1 MRKYMFKK
9 ILRNEFL
16 SSSILFVFSSVL
28 LQGISFLTTPI
39 FTRLMGTADY
49 GIVSNFSTYA
59 NLVGTFIC
67 LQVSSGLLAARVN
80 HAPDRFE
87 KYVRNIVGFAFVAAI
102 VQSVVIVMLRE
113 PISSVTK
120 LGTNII
126 PLVCVM
132 AFGSAINNVISSY
145 FIAVGKPVKKAVY
158 SIVASVSIT
167 ALGLLC
173 VFISPDKSM
182 GRIIGY
188 SVSYVAIAIFGMSYF
203 LRFKGDERTLFKSDI
218 KYALAYGVPLIPH
231 LLANLINGSA
241 DKMFI
246 MNICGESQNGIYTIA
261 YNIGQLAL
269 VLATACSDAWNP
281 WYFKHT
287 KAEADKKVIESY
299 FSNYAL
305 TIGMC
310 FVGVMFLAPEIMRLM
325 APSEYWSGTSCI
337 LYVALGVFFL
347 FLYRFPLGYEQL
359 MSNTKFVAP
368 ATILAAL
375 CNVGLNSIL
384 IPKTGIIGA
393 AVATTIS
400 YVILWIFHEIVARK
414 IIKGYNIRLRVYT
427 VPVVINIVG
436 FVLAMLF
443 LEKTLIRLLIL
454 AAFCIGYLI
463 VMYFRNK
470 SKKKNANE

>member
-1 MRKYMFKK
+1 MIERTRKNFGNSFVSASLLY
-9 ILRNEFL
+9 IL
-16 SSSILFVFSSVL
+16 SSVL
-28 LQGISFLTTPI
+28 IKGISFITTPI

-67 LQVSSGLLAARVN
+67 LQVSSGLLAAKVN
-80 HAPDRFE
+80 HAPDRFAE
-87 KYVRNIVGFAFVAAI
+87 YVRNVVGFAAIAAL
-102 VQSVVIVMLRE
+102 VQSAVIILLRN
-113 PISSVTK
+113 PISSATK
-120 LGTNII
+120 LETHIV
-126 PLVCVM
+126 PLVCIV
-132 AFGSAINNVISSY
+132 AFGTAINNVISSY
-145 FIAVGKPVKKAVY
+145 FIAVEKPMKK
-158 SIVASVSIT
+158 VAYSVSAAVGMI
-167 ALGLLC
+167 ALGVLC
-173 VFISPDKSM
+173 VFLSPNKSM

-188 SVSYVAIAIFGMSYF
+188 AVSYTVIAIFGMVYF
-203 LRFKGDERTLFKSDI
+203 LRRKGDGRALFRGDI
-218 KYALAYGVPLIPH
+218 KYALAFGIPLIPH

-241 DKMFI
+241 DKIFI
-246 MNICGESQNGIYTIA
+246 INICGESQNGIYTIA

-281 WYFKHT
+281 WYFKNT
-287 KAEADKKVIESY
+287 KAKTDRKVIESY

-310 FVGVMFLAPEIMRLM
+310 FVGVMFLAPEIMKLM
-325 APSEYWSGTSCI
+325 APSAYWSGTSCI

-359 MSNTKFVAP
+359 MSNTKYIAP

-384 IPKTGIIGA
+384 IPRAGIIGA

-400 YVILWIFHEIVARK
+400 YVILWIFHETVARK
-414 IIKGYNIRLRVYT
+414 IVKGYNIRLRLYI
-427 VPVVINIVG
+427 VPIIVNIAG

-454 AAFCIGYLI
+454 AAFCIGYLA
-463 VMYFRNK
+463 VMYFK
-470 SKKKNANE
+470 IKAKKKDAK